1 MRLRRSNP
9 AVAHSRKGAD
19 SSFAMPIPV
28 REIHVDEVLPKGASA
43 GRRGASGRPGED
55 VLAALIAKI
64 MDSLFKIP
72 GTNIKV
78 GLDPFIGLIPGAGSP
93 ISAFVSLLMIARSAQ
108 KGVPNLVL
116 ARMALNVAINA
127 ILDAV
132 PVVGDAASIFYRS
145 NAKNYELMLKH
156 AGTRR
161 AASWQD
167 KLFLLALLS
176 CVILFVVVMIVG
188 TVVLLKEGLGA
199 IFGK

>member
-1 MRLRRSNP
+1 M
-9 AVAHSRKGAD
+9 
-19 SSFAMPIPV
+19 
-28 REIHVDEVLPKGASA
+28 
-43 GRRGASGRPGED
+43 
-55 VLAALIAKI
+55 AALIAKI
-64 MDSLFKIP
+64 MDSLFRIP
-72 GTNIKV
+72 GTNIRV
-78 GLDPFIGLIPGAGSP
+78 GLDPLIGLIPGAGSP

-127 ILDAV
+127 LLDAV

-145 NAKNYELMLKH
+145 NAKNYDLMQRH

-167 KLFLLALLS
+167 KLFLLALLT

-188 TVVLLKEGLGA
+188 TVVLLKQGLGA
-199 IFGK
+199 MFGK

>member
-1 MRLRRSNP
+1 
-9 AVAHSRKGAD
+9 
-19 SSFAMPIPV
+19 MPIPV